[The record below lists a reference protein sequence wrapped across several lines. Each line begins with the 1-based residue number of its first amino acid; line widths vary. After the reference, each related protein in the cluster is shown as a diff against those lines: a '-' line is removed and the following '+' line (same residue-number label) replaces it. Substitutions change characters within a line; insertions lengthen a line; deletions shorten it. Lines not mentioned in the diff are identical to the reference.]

1 MRTIEINWKGKIGY
15 GDIISP
21 LCYSH
26 VLAVKNSIEVQ
37 LNMYW
42 ETSKGHLF
50 KEKDSESLDYRQ
62 RFLFDLIE
70 PVQPKVTLN
79 QYFNEKLDYNHDNYD
94 PTSPHHNFWYSKI
107 KNTPGD
113 YIVLNTTE
121 NNLQQFKDYS
131 KHKQWKDPLGIEGFH
146 KLKDILSVDYK
157 IIEVDYS
164 TPITTVVDLYK
175 NCYCAIGYH
184 GSTMWVARYL
194 RTPLIVFSSDHK
206 ISKYAFPWA
215 KILNNVDNFDLELF
229 RNESIHN
236 LGLFEYEH
244 IEYLKKPNL
253 HRLRCS

>member
-94 PTSPHHNFWYSKI
+94 PTSPHHNFW
-107 KNTPGD
+107 
-113 YIVLNTTE
+113 
-121 NNLQQFKDYS
+121 
-131 KHKQWKDPLGIEGFH
+131 
-146 KLKDILSVDYK
+146 
-157 IIEVDYS
+157 
-164 TPITTVVDLYK
+164 
-175 NCYCAIGYH
+175 
-184 GSTMWVARYL
+184 
-194 RTPLIVFSSDHK
+194 
-206 ISKYAFPWA
+206 
-215 KILNNVDNFDLELF
+215 
-229 RNESIHN
+229 
-236 LGLFEYEH
+236 
-244 IEYLKKPNL
+244 
-253 HRLRCS
+253 